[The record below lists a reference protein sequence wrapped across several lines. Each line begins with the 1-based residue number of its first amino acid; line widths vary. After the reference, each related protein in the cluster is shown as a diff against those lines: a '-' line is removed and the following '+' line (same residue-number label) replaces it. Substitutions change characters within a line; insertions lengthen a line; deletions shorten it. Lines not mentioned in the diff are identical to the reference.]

1 MGRKTTRAKDTPRLE
16 TIPEDK
22 ELAAPLIHAA
32 QICLV
37 NTSTSAASGGPQND
51 SAAYLS
57 WIGHVFPCLFDGDE
71 DVCTFR
77 L

>member
-1 MGRKTTRAKDTPRLE
+1 MGRKILRATPRLE

-22 ELAAPLIHAA
+22 ELSAPLIHAS

-37 NTSTSAASGGPQND
+37 NTSTSAEGDPKHDN
-51 SAAYLS
+51 AAYLS